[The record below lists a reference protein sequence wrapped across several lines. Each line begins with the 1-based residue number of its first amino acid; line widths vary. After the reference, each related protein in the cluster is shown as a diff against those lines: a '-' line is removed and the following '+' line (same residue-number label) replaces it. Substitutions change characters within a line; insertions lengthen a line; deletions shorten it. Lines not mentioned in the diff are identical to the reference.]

1 MKIYIMADIEG
12 ISGVYLKEQVMAT
25 GNRYNEGRELLTREA
40 NICAE
45 ALKEA
50 GVDTVYFHDCH
61 GGGTSVIWN
70 KLSPAIDYVISGN
83 ENANRYSDHVKE
95 CDGVILLGYHAMAGG
110 YHGILEHTIM
120 SGQWQN
126 CYINGVKCGEVVI
139 DAGILGDMDIPVI
152 MVSGDD
158 ILAKEVKEHL
168 PDTVMAVVKEGLGCN
183 TGVLLSPAKAEAE
196 IREKTKLAIQN
207 MANVK
212 PYKIQAPVKFTIEL
226 VERGQMPNIHSKPY
240 MEIEDSRTYSVTG
253 DSVVDAFYKTLI
265 V

>member
-12 ISGVYLKEQVMAT
+12 ISGVFLKEQVMAT
-25 GNRYNEGRELLTREA
+25 GDRYNEGRALMTREA

-50 GVDTVYFHDCH
+50 GVETVYFHDCH
-61 GGGTSVIWN
+61 SMGKNVMWDKI
-70 KLSPAIDYVISGN
+70 SPAIDYVICGN
-83 ENANRYSDHVKE
+83 ENKDRYTEFIKE

-110 YHGILEHTIM
+110 KRGVLEHTIM

-126 CYINGVKCGEVVI
+126 CYINGVRAGEVMI

-158 ILAKEVKEHL
+158 VVTEEAKQFL
-168 PDTVMAVVKEGLGCN
+168 PNVVTAVVKKGIAC
-183 TGVLLSPAKAEAE
+183 TTAALLSPAAAEAE
-196 IREKTKLAIQN
+196 IREKTKQAVENIK
-207 MANVK
+207 NVK
-212 PYKIQAPVKFTIEL
+212 PYKIPAPVKFTIEL
-226 VERGQMPNIHSKPY
+226 VERGQMPNVHSKPY

-253 DSVVDAFYKTLI
+253 ENVVDAFYKTLI